1 MMKFGKSGYLRLF
14 MSLFLFLVLL
24 AGAGPALAVDTD
36 PPVLQEARAVDIF
49 GIRLVYDESLDT
61 ESVPDTGDFSVTVNG
76 NPASVTGVGITGEF
90 MSFIDNWVT
99 LSVIPF
105 INEGD
110 TVTISYTKGGNPIQD
125 TSGNEAVSFAD
136 EPVSTDMTAPGL
148 ESAVLVDGNK
158 VVLTYSEPL
167 DKTSVPDT
175 VDFSARRNFLDPLNI
190 SGVSV
195 SGTDVTVNLAV
206 SLDPGDGIDISYSPG
221 GSKRLESKPSPG
233 ARTLVITML

>member
-1 MMKFGKSGYLRLF
+1 
-14 MSLFLFLVLL
+14 
-24 AGAGPALAVDTD
+24 
-36 PPVLQEARAVDIF
+36 
-49 GIRLVYDESLDT
+49 
-61 ESVPDTGDFSVTVNG
+61 
-76 NPASVTGVGITGEF
+76 
-90 MSFIDNWVT
+90 
-99 LSVIPF
+99 
-105 INEGD
+105 
-110 TVTISYTKGGNPIQD
+110 
-125 TSGNEAVSFAD
+125 
-136 EPVSTDMTAPGL
+136 MTAPGL